1 MIIFNFASKIF
12 EEKLMFTSNP
22 FAELSASIPTVY
34 MQGYIVVMFLLVM
47 GGTILDMLHK
57 KSAQY
62 FFENAKKAKKNANR
76 SVGGGEKVVI
86 ATSVLVKEVLTS
98 GEFDNP
104 RRRISHLLTMWGT
117 IIFIVTTAIMIF
129 SPEASTSTL
138 LPQLWHIGALMLA
151 VGGYW
156 FWFFIRADVAAE
168 GLSSFRLERADL
180 FILSLLATSTFA
192 LIWSFTGGGLTVFF
206 VLFILSS
213 TVLFG
218 GVYWSKF
225 AHMFFKPAAAY
236 QKRIIMADGSR
247 ENLPPDYDLT
257 DPEVQRKFPDVPTYM
272 GKNPPNMGLCIK
284 AERANHY

>member
-1 MIIFNFASKIF
+1 
-12 EEKLMFTSNP
+12 MFTSNP

-34 MQGYIVVMFLLVM
+34 MQGYIVVMVLLVM

-62 FFENAKKAKKNANR
+62 FFENAKKAQKNATR
-76 SVGGGEKVVI
+76 SVGGGEKVAI
-86 ATSVLVKEVLTS
+86 ATSVLLKEVLTS

-104 RRRISHLLTMWGT
+104 RRRLSHLLTMWGT

-129 SPEASTSTL
+129 SPTSTSAL

-180 FILSLLATSTFA
+180 FILSLLGTSTFA

-206 VLFILSS
+206 ALFILSS

-236 QKRIIMADGSR
+236 QKKITVADGSR